1 MVTTTVE
8 GVSGFLESWLLRSSP
23 FNRSMNHE
31 KRSPLSWTQEMRSQ
45 NTGALSL
52 EHLAIGKGEKLSQGN
67 RILWI
72 KSRHA
77 NAERKLVRGIHLLVQ
92 QLQGGF

>member
-1 MVTTTVE
+1 M
-8 GVSGFLESWLLRSSP
+8 
-23 FNRSMNHE
+23 
-31 KRSPLSWTQEMRSQ
+31 KRIDFILDPR
-45 NTGALSL
+45 NADALSL

-72 KSRHA
+72 KSRHT
-77 NAERKLVRGIHLLVQ
+77 NAERKLVRGIQLLIQ